1 MLQGSI
7 LLLEYYCHLSPVAVP
22 TTMPSL
28 LPRLKPAPVRAI
40 SEVEEESLDLDMS
53 TGSSEQSLDP
63 DGQAETDQT
72 DYQMVL
78 RMLEDGEKVGD
89 TELTSIHISYNAF

>member
-1 MLQGSI
+1 
-7 LLLEYYCHLSPVAVP
+7 
-22 TTMPSL
+22 MPSL

-89 TELTSIHISYNAF
+89 TELTCIHLVQIMSWHLLGTKILCTKVLNAEIER